1 MENHMLP
8 WKKKLTERRKVWLC
22 QQYHAPSNISQKR
35 IFYVA
40 LMRLCLLWV
49 VLVAPFVVCEG
60 ENYCYANLSNP
71 YTMFSTYTPYEYVR
85 EKQVHPVKIP
95 QCKPLQLWL
104 LSRHGTRY
112 PDEGTISRMWTLPEL
127 LDQIA
132 SNHYILKMGNL
143 CVQDLENLRKWTPQA
158 VSTVAMSLTSQG
170 YKDMYKMA
178 QRFKIRF
185 PSLLNKS
192 YHPDL
197 FEVQFTNT
205 QRTTLSAYAFIDGIF
220 GTTINVKLPRP
231 NPGDKL
237 LKPHSRCNAWIQEVD
252 KNEDTLRE
260 KMAFDSSEHMRSL
273 IQAVSTRLGFKHELS
288 HSYVDSMYITCR
300 FEKAWRVKE
309 LSPWCAVFSEEE
321 LKILEFRDDLKY
333 YYFLGYANEINK
345 KVGCPPAKDF
355 LYRFSQLEMGDAQP
369 AGVFYF
375 SHDTV
380 LQLFFTSIDIG
391 KDEVPLTHSNFEE
404 MRDRQWRTSILTP
417 FAGNF
422 AAVFFKCNGNESHKV
437 QFYLREK
444 LLDMDGCDEGLC
456 DWSYIK
462 QKYNSIIKKCNLDFC
477 ELKR

>member
-1 MENHMLP
+1 MTGQIFGKIP
-8 WKKKLTERRKVWLC
+8 VGSPRKRWL
-22 QQYHAPSNISQKR
+22 YAVKGDS
-35 IFYVA
+35 Y
-40 LMRLCLLWV
+40 RLLRCWNYNARAEDKEDWRTQGPLWV
-49 VLVAPFVVCEG
+49 VVA
-60 ENYCYANLSNP
+60 L
-71 YTMFSTYTPYEYVR
+71 
-85 EKQVHPVKIP
+85 
-95 QCKPLQLWL
+95 
-104 LSRHGTRY
+104 
-112 PDEGTISRMWTLPEL
+112 
-127 LDQIA
+127 
-132 SNHYILKMGNL
+132 
-143 CVQDLENLRKWTPQA
+143 
-158 VSTVAMSLTSQG
+158 TVM
-170 YKDMYKMA
+170 
-178 QRFKIRF
+178 
-185 PSLLNKS
+185 P
-192 YHPDL
+192 
-197 FEVQFTNT
+197 
-205 QRTTLSAYAFIDGIF
+205 
-220 GTTINVKLPRP
+220 
-231 NPGDKL
+231 
-237 LKPHSRCNAWIQEVD
+237 CNAWIQEVD